1 MSEKETPAIHIG
13 QMKYKK
19 ICRLSFGIIIGI
31 IWGVI
36 RSVLNTLCLATLESY
51 LHEGELVID
60 DYQGF
65 VLMLVSIAINTII
78 FVKCRN
84 SNWKVSAF
92 IVELLVF
99 CSTVYMLVMYPF
111 LITCP
116 IDTTEKRIYTAAYYI
131 CIFFDLAVPLF
142 SCIYMVAARKKAE
155 G

>member
-1 MSEKETPAIHIG
+1 
-13 QMKYKK
+13 MKYKK
-19 ICRLSFGIIIGI
+19 IGLLCFRIIIGI

-36 RSVLNTLCLATLESY
+36 RSFLNALSLATLESY

-78 FVKCRN
+78 FVKCGN
-84 SNWKVSAF
+84 SNWKVPAV

-116 IDTTEKRIYTAAYYI
+116 IDTTEKIVYSTVYYI
-131 CIFFDLAVPLF
+131 CIFFDLAVPPF
-142 SCIYMVAARKKAE
+142 GCVYMILHRKKEE
-155 G
+155 GMKDSVSSGTV